1 MPCVYARERRRRYKL
16 FYILKFPR
24 KFEAIIKF
32 IIYLNQYNITVDN
45 STDKIKDFSLNL
57 FFPKF
62 CLGCQKEGTYLCG
75 DCRALLDISQFNYC
89 LCNKNPLRLPP
100 DQKSGKCPKCQDKK
114 LAGLYFALP
123 YKEKD
128 LTRKLIYQFKY
139 QPYLKDLA
147 ETLASLIVEHLILS
161 NKNTEEIWR
170 NSGLIPVPLDKKK
183 LKARG
188 YNQSEEL
195 AKELSKIMK
204 IPVISGNLI
213 KIKPTK
219 PQMELSK
226 EEREI
231 NLKDAFQIKNPADL
245 AEKKMFL
252 VDDVYTTGSTM
263 EECAKVLR
271 KAGAKQ
277 VWGITIAREE

>member
-1 MPCVYARERRRRYKL
+1 LEKIFNFP
-16 FYILKFPR
+16 ILKFPR

-32 IIYLNQYNITVDN
+32 IIYLKQYNITVDN
-45 STDKIKDFSLNL
+45 SIDRFNNFSLDL

-62 CLGCQKEGTYLCG
+62 CLGCQKEGSYLCG
-75 DCRALLDISQFNYC
+75 DCRTLLEISEFNYC

-100 DQKSGKCPKCQDKK
+100 EQKSSKCPRCQEKR

-123 YKEKD
+123 YKENI
-128 LTRKLIYQFKY
+128 LTKKLIYQFKY

-147 ETLASLIVEHLILS
+147 ATLASLVVEHLILS
-161 NKNTEEIWR
+161 EKNADDIWN

-195 AKELSKIMK
+195 AKELSKVLK
-204 IPVISGNLI
+204 IPVISENLI
-213 KIKPTK
+213 KIKNTK

-226 EEREI
+226 EERER
-231 NLKDAFQIKNPADL
+231 NLLGVFQIKNPAEL
-245 AEKKMFL
+245 AGKKIFL

-271 KAGAKQ
+271 KAGVKQ
-277 VWGITIAREE
+277 VWGMTIAREE